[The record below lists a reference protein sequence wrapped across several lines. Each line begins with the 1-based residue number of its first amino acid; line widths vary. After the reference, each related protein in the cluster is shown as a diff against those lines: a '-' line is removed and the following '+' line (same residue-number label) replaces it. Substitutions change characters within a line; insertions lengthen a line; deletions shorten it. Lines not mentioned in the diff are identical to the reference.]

1 MWATNSPQIKKNSL
15 KQHGCVSSSL
25 DHILEADSNRST
37 CLSNVSLS
45 NWWTSRSGSGI
56 KTVWPKAITLHP
68 SNGKKIQTSNM
79 QRPKRQ
85 ECRLAHQMGA
95 RRPGRPTSG
104 NAELLHAFAG
114 PACSYLWYINCN
126 LGCMPNWMH
135 LLDLFLPLIW
145 YWLQVCILGKIW
157 YAYFVHKIY
166 I

>member
-1 MWATNSPQIKKNSL
+1 MAACPVPLITFWRLTATGLPASLMLVCRIDGPQGLARAS
-15 KQHGCVSSSL
+15 KQ
-25 DHILEADSNRST
+25 
-37 CLSNVSLS
+37 
-45 NWWTSRSGSGI
+45 SG
-56 KTVWPKAITLHP
+56 PKQSHFIHP
-68 SNGKKIQTSNM
+68 SGKKIQTSNM

-126 LGCMPNWMH
+126 LGCIPNWMH